1 MFEVIFL
8 IVVSVY
14 FLANSFII
22 IGMRKKFRKAN
33 IESLPHAAVLVAA
46 RNEEEH
52 ILKCLESLDTLVYPD
67 GKLEIIIADDN
78 STDRT
83 GSIIDEFIS
92 GKEKFRKLI
101 VTEQHGR
108 LKGKVNAL
116 AEGIKA
122 SKGEII
128 LITDAD
134 CVVNPLWA
142 ETIASYY
149 DKNTGIVNGFTTQ
162 KIYSAF
168 SGMQAVDFI
177 YLLAVASGTIN
188 QKLPVSCI
196 GNNMSFRK
204 QAYLDTGGYEKLP
217 FSVTEDSALLNA
229 INRLKKYE
237 IKYPVDKNALVISEP
252 CKNISEIL
260 RQKKR
265 WAVGGMDVSPFG
277 KFIMTMAFLAGL
289 FVLLTPLFF
298 STISIYLAV
307 FKIATDYFFLLPV
320 HTELNLRRNLRYFL
334 FFEIYL
340 TIYVVSLPV
349 LLIFSRTVTWKGRK
363 Y

>member
-1 MFEVIFL
+1 MFEIIFL
-8 IVVSVY
+8 VIVSIY
-14 FLANSFII
+14 FLVNSFII
-22 IGMRKKFRKAN
+22 VGMRKKFKKESV
-33 IESLPHAAVLVAA
+33 ESLPYATVLVAA
-46 RNEEEH
+46 RNEENN
-52 ILKCLESLDTLVYPD
+52 ILNCMTSLDALVYPE
-67 GKLEIIIADDN
+67 GKLEIIIVDDN
-78 STDRT
+78 STDHT
-83 GSIIDEFIS
+83 QYIIDEFIL
-92 GKEKFRKLI
+92 GKERFRKI
-101 VTEQHGR
+101 TVTEQHGH
-108 LKGKVNAL
+108 LLGKVNAL

-122 SKGEII
+122 SAGEII

-134 CVVNPLWA
+134 CMVNPLWA

-162 KIYSAF
+162 RIYSAF

-229 INRLKKYE
+229 INRLNKYE
-237 IKYPVDKNALVISEP
+237 IKYPVDKNALIISEP
-252 CKNISEIL
+252 CKNIKEIL

-265 WAVGGMDVSPFG
+265 WAVGGMDVTPFG
-277 KFIMTMAFLAGL
+277 KFTMVMAFLGGL

-298 STISIYLAV
+298 STISLYLAV

-340 TIYVVSLPV
+340 IIYVVTLPV
-349 LLIFSRTVTWKGRK
+349 ILIFSRTVTWKGRK